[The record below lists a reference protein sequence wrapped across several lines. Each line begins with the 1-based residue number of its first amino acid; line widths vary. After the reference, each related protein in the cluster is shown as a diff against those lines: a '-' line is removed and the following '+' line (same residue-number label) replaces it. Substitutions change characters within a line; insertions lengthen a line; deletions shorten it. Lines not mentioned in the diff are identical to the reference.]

1 MNMEAHANITMKEFI
16 MWPSFKEVFAANTKV
31 TQDKVGMQTHQYN
44 ILMTAIL
51 QKAAADFNAQYVK
64 GWPLSNLSPQF
75 AMLSGLLKNSTMT
88 PYVAQNLMYAGFT
101 MYADMPTEE
110 PTLEFL

>member
-1 MNMEAHANITMKEFI
+1 
-16 MWPSFKEVFAANTKV
+16 
-31 TQDKVGMQTHQYN
+31 MQTHQYN
-44 ILMTAIL
+44 ILMTSIL
-51 QKAAADFNAQYVK
+51 QKAIADFNAQYVK
-64 GWPLSNLSPQF
+64 GWPLSNLSPEF